1 MRTTFLR
8 QQFNVSSKRKGNMT
22 TVTQNIDKNGNKKN
36 GNRNEKIVWMKTLLQ
51 KITTSLSKNISNSMN
66 NDNTKNNNK

>member
-51 KITTSLSKNISNSMN
+51 KLTTSLSKNISNSMN